1 MRNISTQPTMPNSTD
16 NWIKQNQLHVI
27 RFVSREF
34 ICFSSPRRTQCCLQ
48 ETPGNATCLRRIC
61 GHGLGQGL
69 LAKSSGRCPV
79 LPVELPL
86 EGKWEETKKGEKRNH
101 LIPPAQDSH
110 LEHRRPKKEWIFA
123 NLPWKL
129 YTELIL
135 FSVSTTPDI

>member
-1 MRNISTQPTMPNSTD
+1 MSSGLSAENSFASV
-16 NWIKQNQLHVI
+16 HHAEHSAV
-27 RFVSREF
+27 
-34 ICFSSPRRTQCCLQ
+34 LQ

-110 LEHRRPKKEWIFA
+110 LEHRRPKKE
-123 NLPWKL
+123 
-129 YTELIL
+129 
-135 FSVSTTPDI
+135 